1 MVTPSL
7 PNEAP
12 ACPGSSTHGSY
23 APPTSTAAVA
33 SVLRILLVED
43 SPVNQKIA
51 VVMLRRLGHTA
62 TIAADGR
69 DALAL
74 LCKKRFDLVFMDVEM
89 PEMDGPEATHELRAL
104 LPRHWQPVVVA
115 LTAHTD
121 RAMHDRLI
129 AGGMDACLTKPPQ
142 IGELAKIL
150 VGFPE
155 LLAQRLKARRLSPA
169 GS

>member
-1 MVTPSL
+1 MVTPSS
-7 PNEAP
+7 PVEAP
-12 ACPGSSTHGSY
+12 IFPGPSAAMAFATL
-23 APPTSTAAVA
+23 ASTATAG
-33 SVLRILLVED
+33 SMLRILLVED

-51 VVMLRRLGHTA
+51 VGMLRRLGHTA
-62 TIAADGR
+62 MIAADGCA
-69 DALAL
+69 ALDL
-74 LCKKRFDLVFMDVEM
+74 LQKKRFDLVFMDVEM
-89 PEMDGPEATHELRAL
+89 PEMDGPEATRELRAL
-104 LPRHWQPVVVA
+104 LPRIWQPVVVA

-169 GS
+169 TG